1 MNRPHDSFD
10 VIVIG
15 AGHAGC
21 EAALAAARIGCRT
34 MLVTM
39 SLDTIAQMSCNPAI
53 GGLGKGQIVREID
66 ALGGEM
72 GRTIDATGIQ
82 FRVLNQGKGPAVQAP
97 RAQAEKK
104 QYQLSMKARVEK
116 QDGLLVR
123 QHMVDA
129 IFVEDGRV
137 VGMRTREGLVYEA
150 RAVIITAGTF
160 LKGLLHVGLAHY
172 SSGRAGESAA
182 DRLSESFRDLGIE
195 IARFKTGTPPRINGR
210 TVDTRRLE
218 PQRGDEF
225 PRPFSHF
232 TERIERRQIECY
244 LTYTGPETHAIIREN
259 LDRSPLYAGI
269 IQGTGPRYCPSI
281 EDKVVKFPDRDR
293 HQVFLEPEGY
303 ETQEWY
309 VNGISTSI
317 PPDAQDRMVRSIPG
331 LERAEIIRYGYAIE
345 YDYAPPT
352 QLRHTL
358 ETLRVAG
365 LYFAGQING
374 TSGYEEAAAQG
385 LMAGINAALALR
397 GEPPLVLGRHEAYI
411 GVMIDDLVTRGVEE
425 PYRMFTSRAEYR
437 LLLRADNADR
447 RLFRHA
453 NRVGL
458 LAAHAIT
465 ELDRRETRIE
475 ELQAYLEKK
484 HHGTKSL
491 AGLLRRPQMT
501 WSDLE
506 ALDASLS
513 GVEPAVSS
521 QLEIEC
527 KYQGYINRQQE
538 QIDRMA
544 GMEQTPIPDDLDY
557 RQISSLRREACE
569 KLSSILP
576 ATLGQ
581 AGRISGVSP
590 ADLSVLAIHLH
601 LRSRQA

>member
-458 LAAHAIT
+458 LAAHAIA